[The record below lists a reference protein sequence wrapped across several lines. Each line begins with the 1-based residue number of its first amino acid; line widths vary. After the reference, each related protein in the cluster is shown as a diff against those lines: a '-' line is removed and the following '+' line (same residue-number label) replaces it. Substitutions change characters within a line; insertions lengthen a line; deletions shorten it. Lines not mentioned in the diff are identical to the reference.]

1 MFNPFPKIDNYIE
14 SSKMCQ
20 KIIQWCAKIRNAPQC
35 IENISTDVGTFPN
48 VYYFWTRIT
57 DKHS

>member
-1 MFNPFPKIDNYIE
+1 MFNETNKNVQSISPKIDNYIE

-35 IENISTDVGTFPN
+35 IENISTDVDTFPN
-48 VYYFWTRIT
+48 VYYF
-57 DKHS
+57 